1 MNPRLI
7 LIMCVLAFIGLLLIV
22 GAHTFYR
29 WVKIHYPRQ
38 ASAVLLGLWILGI
51 TGGWLIVREI
61 RDEPT
66 YQPNDLITLQQP
78 VVVKTIALERD
89 SRAVTCVVDLHE
101 HLGVMEIQRES
112 GTLKARVESNN
123 SSAALYCPVGSEVHV
138 EIAWLHRP
146 TVTRR
151 E

>member
-22 GAHTFYR
+22 GARTFAR

-38 ASAVLLGLWILGI
+38 AAAVILGLWIVGI
-51 TGGWLIVREI
+51 TGGWLIVREM

-66 YQPNDLITLQQP
+66 YQLNDLITLQQP
-78 VVVKTIALERD
+78 LVVKTIPAERD
-89 SRAVTCVVDLHE
+89 SRAETCVVDLRQ
-101 HLGVMEIQRES
+101 HLGVMEIQSES

-123 SSAALYCPVGSEVHV
+123 TSAALYCPVGSEVHV
-138 EIAWLHRP
+138 EMAWLHRP

>member
-7 LIMCVLAFIGLLLIV
+7 LIMCLLAFIGLLLIV
-22 GAHTFYR
+22 GARTFAR

-38 ASAVLLGLWILGI
+38 ASAILLGLWIVGI

-61 RDEPT
+61 QDEPT
-66 YQPNDLITLQQP
+66 YQLNDLITLQHP
-78 VVVKTIALERD
+78 VVVKTIAVERD
-89 SRAVTCVVDLHE
+89 SRAETCVVDLRQ
-101 HLGVMEIQRES
+101 HLGVIEIQSES

-123 SSAALYCPVGSEVHV
+123 PSAALYCPVGSEVHV
-138 EIAWLHRP
+138 EMAWLHRP

>member
-1 MNPRLI
+1 MNPRVI
-7 LIMCVLAFIGLLLIV
+7 LIMCVLAFIGLLLVV
-22 GAHTFYR
+22 GARTFAR
-29 WVKIHYPRQ
+29 WLKIHYPRR
-38 ASAVLLGLWILGI
+38 ASAILLGLWAIGI
-51 TGGWLIVREI
+51 AGGWLIVREI

-78 VVVKTIALERD
+78 VVVRTISADRE
-89 SRAVTCVVDLHE
+89 SRALTCVVDLHE
-101 HLGVMEIQRES
+101 HLGVMEIES
-112 GTLKARVESNN
+112 ESDTLKARVESNN
-123 SSAALYCPVGSEVHV
+123 TSASLYCPIGAEVRV